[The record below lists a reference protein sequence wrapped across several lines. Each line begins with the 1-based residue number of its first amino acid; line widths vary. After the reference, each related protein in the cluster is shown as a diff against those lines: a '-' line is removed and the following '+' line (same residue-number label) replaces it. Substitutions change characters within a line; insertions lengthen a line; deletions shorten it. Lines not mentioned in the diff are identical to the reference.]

1 MIKLSVVIPVYNA
14 EKHLKACIESLL
26 SQTLAGLEFIF
37 VNDGSQDN
45 SPQIIASYQATDS
58 RITLINQSNQGVSVA
73 RNNGIAVAQG
83 EYIGFVDAD
92 DTIASDF
99 FEKHYSIA
107 VQHQLDIVV
116 SNFKKEQ
123 GNHVI
128 TVNLSFP
135 SEKVLDKSFITSV
148 LFPTFFKNSSLNTCW
163 NKIYRKELLYEF
175 GIKFPVGVPLGEDYI
190 FNIMAFNN
198 ANSVYFMSY
207 SGYLYK
213 EVEGSATRNL
223 IKKDY
228 FKSALAFYEFNFET
242 YITTNYTEAQIA
254 EWRSILLVENV
265 LSYINI
271 YLEPNPSISWIYGMR
286 YVKKMIS
293 HPTIENSIRK
303 YESLLFADK
312 SSYQQFL
319 LKCIKR
325 KSVFTL
331 FLAVRYSHF
340 RNKK

>member
-135 SEKVLDKSFITSV
+135 SASF
-148 LFPTFFKNSSLNTCW
+148 P
-163 NKIYRKELLYEF
+163 
-175 GIKFPVGVPLGEDYI
+175 
-190 FNIMAFNN
+190 
-198 ANSVYFMSY
+198 
-207 SGYLYK
+207 
-213 EVEGSATRNL
+213 
-223 IKKDY
+223 
-228 FKSALAFYEFNFET
+228 
-242 YITTNYTEAQIA
+242 
-254 EWRSILLVENV
+254 
-265 LSYINI
+265 
-271 YLEPNPSISWIYGMR
+271 
-286 YVKKMIS
+286 
-293 HPTIENSIRK
+293 
-303 YESLLFADK
+303 
-312 SSYQQFL
+312 
-319 LKCIKR
+319 
-325 KSVFTL
+325 
-331 FLAVRYSHF
+331 
-340 RNKK
+340 